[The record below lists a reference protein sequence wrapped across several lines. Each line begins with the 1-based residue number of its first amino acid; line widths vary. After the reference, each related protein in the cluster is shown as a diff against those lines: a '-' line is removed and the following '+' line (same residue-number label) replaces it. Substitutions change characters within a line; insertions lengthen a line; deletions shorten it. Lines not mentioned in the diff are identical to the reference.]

1 MYEVKGTIPYLDPIL
16 KKSYMINPDPRV
28 LVQIDLFKADIYSLA
43 ITLYYIMT
51 GLEINELNLIN
62 ESEEIFLSC
71 Y

>member
-43 ITLYYIMT
+43 ITLY
-51 GLEINELNLIN
+51 
-62 ESEEIFLSC
+62 
-71 Y
+71 